1 MNTPQLDSLM
11 SQTDRIGEQLEKLR
25 AAYEIESPRSLL
37 TTRRLHRLDFA
48 QYTLGSVKRRLRILI
63 NEYTSECEE
72 LRIMSEDAA
81 CSHDALIKEL
91 TTNAAACHRRMTTAV
106 LADLE
111 DIEAALHLVERHLQ
125 AL

>member
-1 MNTPQLDSLM
+1 MNVPQLDSLM
-11 SQTDRIGEQLEKLR
+11 AQADRIGEQLEKLR

-37 TTRRLHRLDFA
+37 TTRRLHRLDLA
-48 QYTLGSVKRRLRILI
+48 QYTLVSVNRRLRILT

-72 LRIMSEDAA
+72 LRVMSEDAA
-81 CSHDALIKEL
+81 NSHDALIKEL
-91 TTNAAACHRRMTTAV
+91 TANVEACHKRMSIAV

-111 DIEAALHLVERHLQ
+111 DVEAALRLVERHLQ